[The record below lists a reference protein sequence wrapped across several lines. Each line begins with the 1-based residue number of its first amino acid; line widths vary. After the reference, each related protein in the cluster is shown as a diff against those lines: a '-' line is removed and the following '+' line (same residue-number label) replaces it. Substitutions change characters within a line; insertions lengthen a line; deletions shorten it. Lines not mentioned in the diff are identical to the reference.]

1 MSERFKTL
9 LSPIKIKNMVLKN
22 RIVSTPCYTVE
33 HKAKG
38 GAALVIEGSINV
50 DSPKSFWDKDT
61 PYSFDK
67 HEVAKRKQQVN
78 IAHYYGAKIG
88 AELFHAGMWC
98 RVPQDDFAY
107 GPCDT
112 YMEEYHRHVKGLDKQ
127 EMEEICAAYAK
138 TARDAKECGYDEL
151 FMHFAHGWLASSFL
165 SPIWNKREDEFGGS
179 IENRAKFPLMIL
191 KATRDAVGPNYPIE
205 MRLNGTDR
213 LDGSIEIEDVVKFC
227 QMASEYVDVIQ
238 ISSGHDMIRDG
249 NVHMASTNLLPR
261 NYNVPLA
268 VEIKKHVKDCLVYAV
283 GAIQD
288 MDEAEKLLRSGQVD
302 LIGLGR
308 ELLADPEL
316 PNKLMDNRPEDIR
329 PCLRCNYC
337 YHIATNRRNQGCSV
351 NPTIIRDV
359 PQKLV
364 KPERKEKVVVVGA
377 GPAGIV
383 AAITA
388 DKVGHDVTL
397 VEKSAEV
404 GGLLKY
410 ISKEHFKQEMGRY
423 LTYLKTQLNK
433 SNVKLLLNTNAD
445 KEFVSSLNPDR
456 LIIAIGGSLVK
467 PRMPG
472 IEYSLNCL
480 DAIVHPEKIGNKVA
494 IIGGGV
500 VGLELALG
508 LSLEENKEVTVIEA
522 TDKIVG
528 TANELYKVAI
538 NQKIKEAGDKLTILK
553 KTLCKEIKENG
564 VIVEKEGKEETIE
577 VDTTIIAIGIRAN
590 SDEAFDLYG
599 ITPRTTMVGDCVQSR
614 IILEA
619 TFEGYSAGNK

>member
-1 MSERFKTL
+1 MNKRFETL
-9 LSPIKIKNMVLKN
+9 LSPIKIKNMILKN

-33 HKAKG
+33 PKAKG
-38 GAALVIEGSINV
+38 GAALVIEGCINV
-50 DSPKSFWDKDT
+50 DSPKSFWDKNT

-67 HEVAKRKQQVN
+67 HEITKRKQQVN
-78 IAHYYGAKIG
+78 IAHFYGAKIG

-98 RVPQDDFAY
+98 RVPEDDFAY

-112 YMEEYHRHVKGLDKQ
+112 YMEEYHRHIKGLDKQ
-127 EMEEICAAYAK
+127 EMEEICVAFAKAAK
-138 TARDAKECGYDEL
+138 DAKECGYDEL
-151 FMHFAHGWLASSFL
+151 FMHFAHGWLVSSFL

-191 KATRDAVGPNYPIE
+191 KAIRDAVGSNYPIE
-205 MRLNGTDR
+205 MRLNGADR
-213 LDGSIEIEDVVKFC
+213 LDGSIELDDVIKFC

-268 VEIKKHVKDCLVYAV
+268 VEIKKHVDNCLVYAV

-288 MDEAEKLLRSGQVD
+288 MDEAEELLKSGQVD

-359 PQKLV
+359 PQDLV
-364 KPERKEKVVVVGA
+364 KVDKKEKVVVVGA
-377 GPAGIV
+377 GPAGII

-397 VEKSAEV
+397 IEKND
-404 GGLLKY
+404 
-410 ISKEHFKQEMGRY
+410 ISREHFKQEYGRY
-423 LTYLKTQLNK
+423 LNYLKTQLNK

-445 KEFVSSLNPDR
+445 KEFVTSLNPDR

-480 DAIVHPEKIGNKVA
+480 EAIAHPEKIGKNVA

-508 LSLEENKEVTVIEA
+508 LTLEENKNVTVIEA
-522 TDKIVG
+522 TNNIVG
-528 TANELYKVAI
+528 TANELYKVAF
-538 NQKIKEAGDKLTILK
+538 NQKINEAKDKLSILK
-553 KTLCKEIKENG
+553 NTLCKEIKENA
-564 VIVEKEGKEETIE
+564 VIVESEGKEKTIE

-590 SDEAFDLYG
+590 TDEAFSLYG
-599 ITPRTTMVGDCVQSR
+599 ITPNTTMVGDCVQSR

>member
-1 MSERFKTL
+1 MNERFKTL
-9 LSPIKIKNMVLKN
+9 LSPIKIGNMILKN
-22 RIVSTPCYTVE
+22 RIVSTPCYSVE
-33 HKAKG
+33 EKAKG
-38 GAALVIEGSINV
+38 GAALVIEGSVNV

-67 HEVAKRKQQVN
+67 HEVAKRKGQVN
-78 IAHYYGAKIG
+78 IAHFYGAKIG
-88 AELFHAGMWC
+88 VELFHAGMWC
-98 RVPQDDFAY
+98 RVPEDDYSY

-112 YMEEYHRHVKGLDKQ
+112 YLEEYHRHVKGLNLE
-127 EMEEICAAYAK
+127 EMEEICKAYAK
-138 TARDAKECGYDEL
+138 AAKDARECGYDEL

-165 SPIWNKREDEFGGS
+165 SPIWNKREDEFGGP

-191 KATRDAVGPNYPIE
+191 KATREAVGPNFPIE
-205 MRLNGTDR
+205 MRLNGADR
-213 LDGSIEIEDVVKFC
+213 LEGGISLEDVIKFC

-268 VEIKKHVKDCLVYAV
+268 VEIKKHVDNCLVYAV

-288 MDEAEKLLRSGQVD
+288 MDEAEELLRSGQMD

-316 PNKLMDNRPEDIR
+316 PNKLMDNKSEDIR

-337 YHIATNRRNQGCSV
+337 YHISTNRRNQGCSV

-359 PQKLV
+359 PQNLV
-364 KPERKEKVVVVGA
+364 RLDKKENVVVVGA
-377 GPAGIV
+377 GPAGII
-383 AAITA
+383 AALTA
-388 DKVGHDVTL
+388 DRVGHNVTL
-397 VEKSAEV
+397 IEKSDEV

-410 ISKEHFKQEMGRY
+410 ISKEHFKQEYARY

-433 SNVKLLLNTNAD
+433 SHVKLLLNTNGD
-445 KEFVSSLNPDR
+445 KEFISSLNPDR
-456 LIIAIGGSLVK
+456 LIIAIGGSLVRPK
-467 PRMPG
+467 MPG
-472 IEYSLNCL
+472 IDYSLNCL
-480 DAIVHPEKIGNKVA
+480 EAIAHPEKIGNKVA

-508 LSLEENKEVTVIEA
+508 LTLEENKEVTVIEA
-522 TDKIVG
+522 TDRIVG
-528 TANELYKVAI
+528 TANELYKVAF
-538 NQKIKEAGDKLTILK
+538 NQKIKEAGNKLTILK
-553 KTLCKEIKENG
+553 NTTCKEIKESG
-564 VIVEKEGKEETIE
+564 VIVSKEDDDHFIE
-577 VDTTIIAIGIRAN
+577 ADTTIIAIGIRAN
-590 SDEAFDLYG
+590 INEAFSLYG
-599 ITPRTTMVGDCVQSR
+599 ITPHTTMVGDCVQSR